1 MMNVKKQILKIDD
14 LMLELAEMLKIEGL
28 CNDELDGL
36 MTAIHELR
44 EAKLSLKT
52 VNSY

>member
-1 MMNVKKQILKIDD
+1 
-14 LMLELAEMLKIEGL
+14 
-28 CNDELDGL
+28 L

-52 VNSY
+52 VNSYWKGGMNG